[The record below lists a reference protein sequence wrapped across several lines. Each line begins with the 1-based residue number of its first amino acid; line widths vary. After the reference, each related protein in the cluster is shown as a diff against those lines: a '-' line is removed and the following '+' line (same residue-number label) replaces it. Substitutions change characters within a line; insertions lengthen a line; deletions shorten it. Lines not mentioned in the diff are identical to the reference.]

1 MTACS
6 HRLYAW
12 CYHLHLSCSCAA
24 LDEIGDTS
32 SEEERRR
39 YFQDVDTDKSEG
51 IDFEEF
57 INVSV

>member
-1 MTACS
+1 MCTSLRAT
-6 HRLYAW
+6 
-12 CYHLHLSCSCAA
+12 CSCAA

-39 YFQDVDTDKSEG
+39 YFQAVDLDQSEG

-57 INVSV
+57 LSVSE

>member
-1 MTACS
+1 MVLPLAPP
-6 HRLYAW
+6 HV
-12 CYHLHLSCSCAA
+12 SCSCAA

-57 INVSV
+57 INVSI